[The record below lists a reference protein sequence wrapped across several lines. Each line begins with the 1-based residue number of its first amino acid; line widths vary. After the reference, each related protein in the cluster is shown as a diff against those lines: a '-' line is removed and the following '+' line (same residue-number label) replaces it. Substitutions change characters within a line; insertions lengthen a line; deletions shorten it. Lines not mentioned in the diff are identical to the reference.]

1 MELSVALLLP
11 ALVHGAVSND
21 ETDSRLEA
29 GNVRRRNLLEMP
41 HVAAAANSVNNNE
54 QQKNGPIHGE
64 SSNDIDSMEY
74 HLANVWESYDRSR
87 DVPFFWQIPKSGTT
101 NALAYFSLC
110 MDLVKST
117 KVGALY
123 EERNDQERVRVV
135 EFRGHKYVNVDT
147 SSARG
152 LEKAHE
158 LHLEQSPLVDVVVS
172 GLIQEVPRTLFSEQ
186 HRGRLLALLRDPI
199 ARMTSIFYHVKEA
212 TMEPTFRPEM
222 ANWNLQQFVQ
232 SELFDGNWM
241 TRMIVGKERG
251 EELSMDDVQKAKD
264 FLRSKCLVGLQ
275 SEMNDSLDRFQRF
288 FGWELKERMV
298 NGSTL
303 SGKQCKELFFNPD
316 PEELERTAEA
326 KKRHVEFAPGSP
338 QHSLLTQKCQ
348 FDVELH
354 KYAQVLFKEQAVL
367 ME

>member
-1 MELSVALLLP
+1 MRSLFECSLALFLP
-11 ALVHGAVSND
+11 LLVHGATGD
-21 ETDSRLEA
+21 ETDRRTTAHTS
-29 GNVRRRNLLEMP
+29 NVRRRNLMQLP
-41 HVAAAANSVNNNE
+41 HAAPGGEE
-54 QQKNGPIHGE
+54 QQNGPIHDE
-64 SSNDIDSMEY
+64 SSNDVDSMES

-117 KVGALY
+117 RVGALY

-147 SSARG
+147 SSTRG
-152 LEKAHE
+152 LAKAHE
-158 LHLEQSPLVDVVVS
+158 MHLEQSPLVDVVVS
-172 GLIQEVPRTLFSEQ
+172 GLIHDVPHTLFSKQ
-186 HRGRLLALLRDPI
+186 HRGRLLALLRDPV

-212 TMEPTFRPEM
+212 TNEPTFRPEM
-222 ANWNLQQFVQ
+222 ADWNLQQFAQ

-241 TRMIVGKERG
+241 TRMIVNKAQN
-251 EELSMDDVQKAKD
+251 EELNADDVQAAKD

-275 SEMNDSLDRFQRF
+275 SEMNESLDRFQKF
-288 FGWELKERMV
+288 FGWELEERTI
-298 NGSTL
+298 NGSVLT
-303 SGKQCKELFFNPD
+303 GEQCKDLFFHPD
-316 PEELERTAEA
+316 AEELERTAAA
-326 KKRHVEFAPGSP
+326 KSRHITFAPGSP

-348 FDVELH
+348 FDIELYN
-354 KYAQVLFKEQAVL
+354 YAQVLFQEQAML